1 MERRMTWIAML
12 PLVLAAALAG
22 CASDA
27 QVTAADPTSVSV
39 SYKPT
44 KVEDANE
51 AAQKYCGSY
60 ARRAQF
66 RSTHQESDG
75 RLLGIYDCVPATA
88 SVPQ

>member
-1 MERRMTWIAML
+1 MTRIAMVT
-12 PLVLAAALAG
+12 LVLAAALSG

-27 QVTAADPTSVSV
+27 QVTAADPSSVSV

-51 AAQKYCGSY
+51 AAQKYCSSY

-66 RSTHQESDG
+66 RSTHQEADG
-75 RLLGIYDCVPATA
+75 RLLGLYDCVPATA
-88 SVPQ
+88 GVPQ